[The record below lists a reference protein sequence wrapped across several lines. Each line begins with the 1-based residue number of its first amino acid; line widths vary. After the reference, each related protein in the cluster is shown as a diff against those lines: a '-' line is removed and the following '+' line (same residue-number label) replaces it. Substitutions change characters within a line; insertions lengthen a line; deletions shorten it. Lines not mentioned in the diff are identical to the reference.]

1 MQHSLAFSLQ
11 SYLLLLFPKPVGVC
25 EIRFSAANIKL
36 ALLMIF
42 NVKHDVRFDVALR
55 KFSLNEA
62 PCDGSWDM
70 VTETVM
76 QLPVTMLLAVGM
88 GVGSMMS
95 SGFTVTGAILEGS
108 ICISLLSSP

>member
-1 MQHSLAFSLQ
+1 MKF
-11 SYLLLLFPKPVGVC
+11 
-25 EIRFSAANIKL
+25 RFSAANIKL

-42 NVKHDVRFDVALR
+42 NVKHNVRLDVALR
-55 KFSLNEA
+55 QFSLSEA

-76 QLPVTMLLAVGM
+76 QLPVTMVLAVGM

-95 SGFTVTGAILEGS
+95 SGSTVTGATLEGS
-108 ICISLLSSP
+108 ICISPPFFLLTKTFSLDQN